1 MSVGKWS
8 ACDWKGHG
16 GHWVLDV
23 ATAMM
28 QILNIAQWL

>member
-8 ACDWKGHG
+8 ACDWMGHG
-16 GHWVLDV
+16 GHSVLDV

-28 QILNIAQWL
+28 QI